1 LAERRSRLR
10 VGLVECFR
18 GDNIMQPVVSIGMPV
33 FNCEMTLGLAV
44 HSLINQTYD
53 NWELLLIDDGSTDNT
68 LSLAQGF
75 NDSRIRVISD
85 GVNMGVPVRLNQSL
99 FLSRG
104 KYFARMDGD
113 DIAYPER
120 LETQVAYLEAY
131 PEVDLVGGRVLIF
144 CGHGDALGTY
154 PFRQNHAEICRRPWA
169 GFYLPHP
176 TWMGKIEWFRSYQY
190 SSKAIRTEDQDLL
203 LRAYKESRFAC
214 IPHILLGY
222 RQNSLSLKNILLGRY
237 HFAVSLLQ
245 QSILDRQ
252 FTLAFGVLG
261 QVLKALVDIF
271 AITTGLN
278 YHILRSRAINVKES
292 DVLRWGYVWRDC
304 NQNLQS

>member
-33 FNCEMTLGLAV
+33 FNCEKTLV
-44 HSLINQTYD
+44 PTIRSLLNQTYE
-53 NWELLLIDDGSTDNT
+53 NWELILIDDGSTDNT
-68 LSLAQGF
+68 LRLARSF
-75 NDSRIRVISD
+75 NDSRIKAISD
-85 GVNMGVPVRLNQSL
+85 GKNMRLAARLNQAIAL
-99 FLSRG
+99 GRG

-120 LETQVAYLEAY
+120 LEAQVAYLKAH
-131 PEVDLVGGRVLIF
+131 PEVDLVGSRVLIF

-190 SSKAIRTEDQDLL
+190 SSKAIRTEDQELL
-203 LRAYKESRFAC
+203 LRAYKESLFAC
-214 IPHILLGY
+214 IPHFLLGY

-245 QSILDRQ
+245 KSILDRQ
-252 FTLAFGVLG
+252 FTLAFGVFEHAF
-261 QVLKALVDIF
+261 KALIEVF
-271 AITTGLN
+271 SITTGLD
-278 YHILRSRAINVKES
+278 YRILRHRSIPVEQAELVRWENV
-292 DVLRWGYVWRDC
+292 WGECKD
-304 NQNLQS
+304 